1 MLDYRRGDMFTTSA
15 DALAVAVN
23 CVGVMGAGQAKQF
36 AQRYPFA
43 ANCYYQD
50 CSVRN
55 VKPGSVWTLDQ
66 DGGKNLVAIA
76 TKNHWRNPSEYEFI
90 VDAVRNLHS
99 LLEEYAELGNPIHTI
114 AVPRLGCGLGG
125 LKWSQVEPLFQ
136 QYFEQ
141 SQSWTVEV
149 WTH

>member
-1 MLDYRRGDMFTTSA
+1 MIEYKRGDMFTTSA

-36 AQRYPFA
+36 AQHYPSAAQYYYEDCAFFA
-43 ANCYYQD
+43 PQAGD
-50 CSVRN
+50 
-55 VKPGSVWTLDQ
+55 VWKLTQ
-66 DGGKNLVAIA
+66 EGGKDLVAVA
-76 TKNHWRNPSEYEFI
+76 TKNDWRNPSTYEFI
-90 VDAVRNLHS
+90 VACVRNLHFM
-99 LLEEYAELGNPIHTI
+99 LEKHYELGQPINTI

-136 QYFEQ
+136 EYFEQ
-141 SQSWTVEV
+141 SPWTVEI